1 MGYFQ
6 LALAAAL
13 EDQAN
18 PEALYV
24 VYMKLAEIHGNHMP
38 DTELCQVYRD
48 RAQNLKRVL
57 AGEEGAAV
65 GEENMDGAK
74 RQESDVGRAES
85 NLTSVPENV
94 ECKDIPYPRTCI
106 MQGGRE
112 DTCTGTNNEDI
123 NGKDQKCNLPDTDGC
138 FLDASGSE
146 AEALVSQSYTDS
158 IFTESFNTAKEQI
171 SDSCSSTDTL
181 QTNHNQTD
189 GKDFYSAH
197 SMPSQI
203 AVNHITSHT
212 EAPNTDSELQD
223 EENTLSEKADAHVD
237 PIQRDDGQS
246 AADKAETDGVN
257 TDEAAGVGKT
267 CDHTEQDKWPEARSE
282 HVDLN
287 NVHL

>member
-1 MGYFQ
+1 M
-6 LALAAAL
+6 
-13 EDQAN
+13 
-18 PEALYV
+18 

-74 RQESDVGRAES
+74 RQGSDVGHAES
-85 NLTSVPENV
+85 NLTSVPQNV
-94 ECKDIPYPRTCI
+94 ECEDIPYPRTCI

-112 DTCTGTNNEDI
+112 DTCTGTNNEDM
-123 NGKDQKCNLPDTDGC
+123 NGKEDQKCNLPGTDGH

-171 SDSCSSTDTL
+171 SDSCSSAETL
-181 QTNHNQTD
+181 QTDHNQAD

-203 AVNHITSHT
+203 AVNHIMSHT

-223 EENTLSEKADAHVD
+223 EENTLSEKADAQVD
-237 PIQRDDGQS
+237 PIQGDDGQS
-246 AADKAETDGVN
+246 AADKAETGGAN
-257 TDEAAGVGKT
+257 TDEAAGTCKT
-267 CDHTEQDKWPEARSE
+267 CEHTEQDKWRETHSE
-282 HVDLN
+282 QVDSN

>member
-13 EDQAN
+13 EDRAN

-74 RQESDVGRAES
+74 RQESGVGRAES
-85 NLTSVPENV
+85 NLTSVPEKV
-94 ECKDIPYPRTCI
+94 ECKDTPCPRTCVT
-106 MQGGRE
+106 QEGRE
-112 DTCTGTNNEDI
+112 DTCTGTNEEDI
-123 NGKDQKCNLPDTDGC
+123 DGKDDQKCNLPDTDGR

-158 IFTESFNTAKEQI
+158 VFTDSFNTAREQI

-181 QTNHNQTD
+181 QTDHNQTD

-197 SMPSQI
+197 SMASQI
-203 AVNHITSHT
+203 AVNHITSRT
-212 EAPNTDSELQD
+212 DAPNTDSEFQD
-223 EENTLSEKADAHVD
+223 EENTLSEKADAHAD
-237 PIQRDDGQS
+237 PFQGDDGQS
-246 AADKAETDGVN
+246 DADEAETDGVN

-267 CDHTEQDKWPEARSE
+267 CEHAGQDECRETHSE

-287 NVHL
+287 NVH